1 MAFCLNFWKPR
12 ELPFVSEQI
21 KTEKEVNL
29 SQSDLLSRFD
39 DDDLRGAAGNRVEI
53 LVPDNLCF
61 VEEANDRIANFK

>member
-1 MAFCLNFWKPR
+1 MLKAAKLA
-12 ELPFVSEQI
+12 LPFVSEQI

-29 SQSDLLSRFD
+29 SQSELLSRFD

-61 VEEANDRIANFK
+61 IEKTNDRLANFK